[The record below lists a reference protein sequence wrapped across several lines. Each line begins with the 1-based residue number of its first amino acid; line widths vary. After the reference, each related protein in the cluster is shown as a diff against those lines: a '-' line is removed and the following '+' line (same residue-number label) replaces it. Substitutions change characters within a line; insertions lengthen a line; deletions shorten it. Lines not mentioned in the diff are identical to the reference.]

1 MKRIFAFLLVVVLM
15 LTLSVA
21 AFAQTVSPEGSTAMG
36 SIVIHN
42 AAKGI
47 EYKVYKV
54 FDASI
59 AVDSKGNP
67 TGPIN
72 YTLPEGVTE
81 MPTGLADYFQVD
93 TAGNVTVKAAGLKEG
108 STTELSDAAITAL
121 KSWAKSQTPLLS
133 ATSDGSKLTF
143 DKLPYGYYVVT
154 TNQGSANISVD
165 STNKVANIYDKNST
179 PPVDGPVKEAT
190 NGTNFYIGDTITY
203 TVSFGTANF
212 NGTGSDAKRI
222 LSYTI
227 QDTLPAGLTN
237 VNVTSITIGGAE
249 YKVDGAVPQFNDA
262 GEITIPWVSGTSPNY
277 TSLYAN
283 GAEIVIT
290 YTAVLSDA
298 ATIDSTGNTNTVTI
312 TFEDENGISE
322 PYTDDWTVYTFAI
335 AIKKVDED
343 GNNLAGAVFTL
354 PFYVKETHDANDGAY
369 IYGGTEAGTG
379 LVNELTT
386 PANGLIIIK
395 GLKSDEA
402 VKITEKAAPD
412 GYNKLSDPILITPT
426 QTGHSTTT
434 VYFDADGNVIDEAT
448 GAFVDLEIANLAA
461 TPVLVINHAGTE
473 LPSTGGIG
481 TTIFYVL
488 GGILAVGAAVVLIA
502 RKRVSE

>member
-15 LTLSVA
+15 LSLSVA
-21 AFAQTVSPEGSTAMG
+21 AFAQTVSPEGSTAKG

-47 EYKVYKV
+47 DYKVYKV

-59 AVDSKGNP
+59 AVDSNGNP
-67 TGPIN
+67 TGPIS
-72 YTLPEGVTE
+72 YTLPEGVSA
-81 MPTGLADYFQVD
+81 MPAALADYFQVD

-108 STTELSDAAITAL
+108 STTELSDAAIAAL
-121 KSWAKSQTPLLS
+121 KSWAESQTPLLT

-165 STNKVANIYDKNST
+165 SANKVANIYDKNST
-179 PPVDGPVKEAT
+179 PPVDGPVKEAD
-190 NGTNFYIGDTITY
+190 GTNFYIGDTITY

-237 VNVTSITIGGAE
+237 VTVTSLTIGGE
-249 YKVDGAVPQFNDA
+249 NYTVDGAVPQFDA
-262 GEITIPWVSGTSPNY
+262 NKTITIPWVSGTSPNY

-312 TFEDENGISE
+312 TFEDENGTSE

-354 PFYVKETHDANDGAY
+354 PFYVKETPDANDGAY

-386 PANGLIIIK
+386 PADGLIIIK
-395 GLKSDEA
+395 GLKSGTA
-402 VKITEKAAPD
+402 VSITEKAAPE
-412 GYNKLSDPILITPT
+412 GYNKLSDPISVTPA
-426 QTGHSTTT
+426 QTGHNTTT
-434 VYFDADGNVIDEAT
+434 VYFDENGTVITEQT
-448 GAFVDLEIANLAA
+448 NAFVDLEISSLAA